1 MAEAGHGP
9 GHATGNEWPSI
20 YVALVALVALA
31 FLFSVKS
38 ILSPVIAFAVLV
50 LLVSPWSGTR
60 MHLLTVVSATG
71 LLTLWLLHTL
81 GSMLAPFILAF
92 VLAYILDPLVDRLQK
107 RGMKRGLAV
116 ACVVVPIFLV
126 LAIAL
131 IFGVPALV
139 QQVQNLIA
147 QAPDALQRGVEW
159 IQTLRTRLL
168 ASKLPF
174 LKGEALA
181 RALDSFSPERVSAYI
196 EAQQAVIGQRLWS
209 AVIGVGKG
217 ISIALGILGYFVLTP
232 VLTIYLLKDFDK
244 LIARASGLIPRDKR
258 ATWIPFMM
266 EYDKLLAGY
275 LRGQLLAG
283 LIVGVLTFVG
293 LLVAGFPNPGLVAV
307 TAGIFNVIPYLGLVV
322 SLIPA
327 LIISLLSG
335 DILASLIQVAIV
347 FAIVQTI
354 DGTITGPRI
363 ASASVGLH
371 PVWVILA
378 LAVGS
383 SFFGFTGL
391 LLAMPAA
398 VFIKLVVRNALVRYR
413 ESRVF
418 EGEKLPVE

>member
-1 MAEAGHGP
+1 MAEGGRGAGT
-9 GHATGNEWPSI
+9 ATGNEWPSI
-20 YVALVALVALA
+20 YVAVVGLCALA

-38 ILSPVIAFAVLV
+38 VLSPVVAFGVLV
-50 LLVSPWSGTR
+50 LLISPWTGSR
-60 MHLLTVVSATG
+60 MHLLTVVAATS
-71 LLTLWLLHTL
+71 LLTIWLLDTL

-92 VLAYILDPLVDRLQK
+92 VLAYILDPLVDRLQQ

-116 ACVVVPIFLV
+116 ALIIVPIFLV
-126 LAIAL
+126 LAIAA

-139 QQVQNLIA
+139 QQVQSLIQ
-147 QAPDALQRGVEW
+147 QAPAALERGVEW
-159 IQTLRTRLL
+159 LQSLRTRLL
-168 ASKLPF
+168 ASNLPY
-174 LKGEALA
+174 LKGDALA

-196 EAQQAVIGQRLWS
+196 QAQQEAIGHRLWS

-244 LIARASGLIPRDKR
+244 LIARAAALIPRDKR
-258 ATWIPFMM
+258 ATWIPFIQ
-266 EYDKLLAGY
+266 EYDRLLAGY

-293 LLVAGFPNPGLVAV
+293 LLIAGFPNPGLVAV
-307 TAGIFNVIPYLGLVV
+307 TAGVFNVIPYLGLIV
-322 SLIPA
+322 SVIPA

-335 DILASLIQVAIV
+335 NILASLIKVGIV

-398 VFIKLVVRNALVRYR
+398 VFIKLVVRNAVARYR
-413 ESRVF
+413 DSRVF